1 MRFMGVKEWCSA
13 NVISYAKK
21 NMFAG
26 KFVTSERVLAVLREQ
41 IVVNVKLVEIRK
53 MRGVFWTKLYC
64 KMSDLFR

>member
-1 MRFMGVKEWCSA
+1 
-13 NVISYAKK
+13 
-21 NMFAG
+21 MFAG

-53 MRGVFWTKLYC
+53 MSEVFWAKLYC

>member
-1 MRFMGVKEWCSA
+1 MFQECGSWASRNDAVQMLFLTP
-13 NVISYAKK
+13 KK

-53 MRGVFWTKLYC
+53 MRGVF
-64 KMSDLFR
+64 